1 VSIFNKPI
9 ESVIEGTLQELVT
22 NRVPENKTLEYKSAL
37 PENTHDA
44 KVKFLAEV
52 SSFANTSGGDLVI
65 GIREENREPV
75 EVSGLGTG
83 SVDLEKQRLEALLR
97 DGVEPRLP
105 GVVIREVSLAKGGHA
120 IVVRVPRSWA
130 SPHRVTLAGHSHFY
144 GRNSSGKYQLDVQE
158 LRTAFARGQE
168 VAERARLWRLD
179 RLARIEAGETPVPL
193 EDGPRVVLHVIPMA
207 AFDPGFVPELPKEA
221 GNPNLLPLNNQG
233 GSGRPNFDGFVTFYS
248 PKPNPPRYTSYLQV
262 FRNGAIETVDV
273 RMLSGSSMPS
283 GLAVARSIPSVA
295 LEAGLIEAM
304 QRYAQLERQIGVEPP
319 VFVALTLLGAK
330 GYALFVP
337 PELRTSAP
345 IPIDRDALVIP
356 AALIEDF
363 GTPPDVMLKPM
374 FDAVWNAAGYPE
386 SIYYRDGRRLG

>member
-1 VSIFNKPI
+1 VSIFSKPI
-9 ESVIEGTLQELVT
+9 ESVTEQTLQELVT
-22 NRVPENKTLEYKSAL
+22 NRLPENKTLEYKSAL
-37 PENTHDA
+37 PDNTHDA
-44 KVKFLAEV
+44 KVKFLAAA

-75 EVSGLGTG
+75 EVNGLGTG

-97 DGVEPRLP
+97 DGVEPRIP
-105 GVVIREVSLAKGGHA
+105 GVVLREVSLAKGGHA
-120 IVVRVPRSWA
+120 IIVRVPRSWA
-130 SPHRVTLAGHSHFY
+130 SPHRVTLGGHSHFY
-144 GRNSSGKYQLDVQE
+144 GRNSSGKYQLDVHE

-179 RLARIEAGETPVPL
+179 RLARIEAGETQVPL

-221 GNPNLLPLNNQG
+221 GNPNLFPLYSMG
-233 GSGRPNFDGFVTFYS
+233 CSGRPNFDGFLTFYS

-273 RMLSGSSMPS
+273 LMLSGSRMPS
-283 GLAVARSIPSVA
+283 GLGVARSIPSVA
-295 LEAGLIEAM
+295 LEVRVIEAL
-304 QRYAQLERQIGVEPP
+304 QRYVRLEREIGVEPP

-330 GYALFVP
+330 GYAVYVP
-337 PELRTSAP
+337 PERMTLAP
-345 IPIDRDALVIP
+345 VPIDRDALVIP
-356 AALIEDF
+356 AALVEDF
-363 GTPPDVMLKPM
+363 GTTPDVMLKPV

-386 SIYYRDGRRLG
+386 SIHYRDGRRVD